1 MSNSLGSVFLQ
12 NLKILSSWS
21 LSLNYK
27 NNAQVL
33 LVFYYKLKM
42 TDYTVFIKA
51 LNKHTQKMFWMNS
64 EFTSKKVGT
73 FQLL

>member
-27 NNAQVL
+27 NCTSAVS
-33 LVFYYKLKM
+33 FYYKLKM